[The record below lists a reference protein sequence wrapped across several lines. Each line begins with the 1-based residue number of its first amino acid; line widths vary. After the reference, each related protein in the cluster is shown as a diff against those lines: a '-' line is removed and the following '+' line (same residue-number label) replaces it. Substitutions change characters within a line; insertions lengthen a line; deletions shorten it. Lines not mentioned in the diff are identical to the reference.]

1 MAVQRM
7 SFITVAPQFGA
18 APRVSDE
25 AVSSEISLHLLCV
38 CVFSTVS
45 SHSGGSIWLVL
56 LIGLSLLLCL
66 QSVL

>member
-38 CVFSTVS
+38 CFP
-45 SHSGGSIWLVL
+45 
-56 LIGLSLLLCL
+56 LCPAIP
-66 QSVL
+66 VVAYG